1 MIRLRRLLVL
11 IGLSGALLP
20 GTAVAAGHLS
30 AYSLQP
36 TFMCVSCHEP
46 LNQVSSPEAQAEK
59 QTLAQL
65 VNRGLTLP
73 QIKTQMVSDY
83 GEQVLAQP
91 PAQGLDLLVYILPPL
106 VLVLGL
112 GLLAYNLPRWRRRS
126 RAAAM
131 VELSSEVW
139 QLSPSDAARL
149 DAELQSFDR

>member
-1 MIRLRRLLVL
+1 MIRPRRLILL
-11 IGLSGALLP
+11 AALSGLLLP
-20 GTAVAAGHLS
+20 GAAVAAGHLS

-65 VNRGLTLP
+65 VNEGLTLP
-73 QIKTQMVSDY
+73 AIKSQMVADY
-83 GEQVLAQP
+83 GEQVLARP
-91 PAQGLDLLVYILPPL
+91 PAQGVNLLVYILPPL
-106 VLVLGL
+106 VLICGL
-112 GLLAYNLPRWRRRS
+112 GLLAYQLPRWRRRS

-139 QLSPSDAARL
+139 QLSPADAARL